1 MTGTVRVDGADY
13 DLASLSAEARA
24 QLDSIKF
31 ADAQIAEL
39 TNMQAL
45 LTRAKKSY
53 LDGLEREIIKARTG
67 VDFSSLL
74 SD

>member
-1 MTGTVRVDGADY
+1 MTRKVQIDGEVH
-13 DLASLSAEARA
+13 DLATFSAEAKA
-24 QLDSIKF
+24 HLEPIKF
-31 ADAQIAEL
+31 ADAKIAEL

-53 LDGLEREIIKARTG
+53 IDGLQREIIKARTG
-67 VDFSSLL
+67 VDFKSLL